1 VNPEAVRFREQPAP
15 DDPRRVREILESA
28 GFFYPFEVD
37 VAVELVETGLEHGPE
52 SGYHF
57 IFAETD
63 GRLVGYTCFG
73 SIPCT
78 VGSFDLYWIG
88 VHDDYRGQGIGKILL
103 HESERR
109 IAAMSGRAVYIE
121 TASRPQY
128 LPTREFYLRTGYS
141 IEAVLKDYY
150 APGDDK
156 VIFVKRL
163 SG

>member
-1 VNPEAVRFREQPAP
+1 MRPEDVRLRDEPTEE
-15 DDPRRVREILESA
+15 DPGHVRQILESA

-37 VAVELVETGLEHGPE
+37 VAVELVDARLEGGIE

-57 IFAETD
+57 LFAEAD
-63 GRLVGYTCFG
+63 GRVIGYTCFG

-78 VGSFDLYWIG
+78 AGSFDLYWIG
-88 VHDDYRGQGIGKILL
+88 VHDDYRGRGIGRILL
-103 HESERR
+103 GESEER

-121 TASRPQY
+121 TASRAQY
-128 LPTREFYLRTGYS
+128 LPTREFYLRCGYI
-141 IEAVLKDYY
+141 IEAILKDYY

-163 SG
+163 VD